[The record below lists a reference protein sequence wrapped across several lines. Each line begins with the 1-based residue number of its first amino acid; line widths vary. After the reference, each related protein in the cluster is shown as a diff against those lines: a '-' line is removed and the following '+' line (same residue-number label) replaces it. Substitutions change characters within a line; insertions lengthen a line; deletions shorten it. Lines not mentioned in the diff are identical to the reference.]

1 MYQIAKIGITFANHF
16 KMPKIDMLNA
26 KLKVFAL
33 IFACQFLFSTQAL
46 SNEIRIAVA
55 SNFYSTMQQII
66 IQFELENIDT
76 FRSNEIDLIPGS
88 SGKHFAQ
95 IMNGA
100 PFDLFFSAD
109 KIRPILL
116 EEQGAIR
123 DQSRFTYAL
132 GRLALWSPRNGF
144 IDSDGEVLFDGG
156 FRFIALANPKIAPYG
171 IASKETLMSMKL
183 WQDMNKKIVRGENI
197 AQTFQFVSS
206 GNAELGFVSYSQILD
221 PNFNSGG
228 SFWLVPQSL
237 YNPIEQQ
244 AALLR
249 DSSLARDFIAFIK
262 SEKALNIIKK
272 NGYDLP

>member
-1 MYQIAKIGITFANHF
+1 
-16 KMPKIDMLNA
+16 MLNA
-26 KLKVFAL
+26 QLSIFAL
-33 IFACQFLFSTQAL
+33 IFACQFLFATQAL

-55 SNFYSTMQQII
+55 SNFYSTMQEII
-66 IQFELENIDT
+66 YQFELENIDNS
-76 FRSNEIDLIPGS
+76 RSNEIVLIPGS

-95 IMNGA
+95 IINGA

-116 EEQGAIR
+116 EEQGVIR

-144 IDSDGEVLFDGG
+144 IDSDGEVLFDAG

-171 IASKETLMSMKL
+171 IASKETLMSMQL

-221 PNFNSGG
+221 LNFNIGG

-244 AALLR
+244 AVLLR